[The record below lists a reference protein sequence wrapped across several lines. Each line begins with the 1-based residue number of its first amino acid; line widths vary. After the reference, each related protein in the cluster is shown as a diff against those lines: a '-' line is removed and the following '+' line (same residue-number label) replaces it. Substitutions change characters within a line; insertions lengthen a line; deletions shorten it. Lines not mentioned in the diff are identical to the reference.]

1 MNCKDI
7 NMNKFEK
14 ALMAWNGGILRGAQA
29 KLASKLQ
36 VSTATVALW
45 TTGKRN
51 PSKGYVALMAKLFGM
66 SEYEVLRLF
75 MPGNYTENTPPEAL
89 HENPAESIYNTD
101 TELLT
106 PQSNSVALPY
116 LANVP
121 AGYPDYDQADIVE
134 WWTLPRRYA
143 RGAKYLVRC
152 CGDSMEGSVGYDDL
166 CLIKPETEFL
176 DGKVMLVKVNGGHLI
191 KRIRKEN
198 GKIVLYSDNNKKY
211 KAFAPEMVQPVGLVV
226 RKITDVQ

>member
-1 MNCKDI
+1 
-7 NMNKFEK
+7 MNKFEK
-14 ALMAWNGGILRGAQA
+14 TLMAWNNGILRGAQA
-29 KLASKLQ
+29 KLAKELQ

-45 TTGKRN
+45 ATGKRN
-51 PSKGYVALMAKLFGM
+51 PSKGYVALMAKLFNL

-75 MPGNYTENTPPEAL
+75 IPGTYPESSPRADGL
-89 HENPAESIYNTD
+89 HENPADSIYNTD
-101 TELLT
+101 TEILT

-116 LANVP
+116 LANIP
-121 AGYPDYDQADIVE
+121 AGYPDYDQADVIE

-166 CLIKPETEFL
+166 CLIKPENEFL
-176 DGKVMLVKVNGGHLI
+176 DGKVMLVKVNEGYLI

-211 KAFAPEMVQPVGLVV
+211 RAFAPDRVQPVGLVV